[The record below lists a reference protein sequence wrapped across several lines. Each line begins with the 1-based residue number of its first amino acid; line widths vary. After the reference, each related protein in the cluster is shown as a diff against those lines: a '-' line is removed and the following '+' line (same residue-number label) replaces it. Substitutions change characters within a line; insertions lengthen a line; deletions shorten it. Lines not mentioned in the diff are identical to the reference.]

1 MSSEQVSRPPRV
13 FGGDDGDLAQH
24 AQRPHRDVFEVAD
37 RRGDHEQGARH
48 VSGGVY
54 CTIGGSCRPKLGRLE
69 TMIASEPLP
78 HFVDDLLG
86 YLHETHPTYATL
98 DGVHT
103 HDDLLEDFS
112 RHGIDSELHA
122 LSGYLR
128 RLDEIQREGL
138 TEVER
143 LEHRMLTSHL
153 QSRMFELE
161 DVRTW
166 ERNPQH
172 YSDILA
178 SSLAGQALFPFAPA
192 AERARRV
199 LSKLRQTPRL
209 IQAARDNIKDP
220 PGIFVKVGIET
231 MRGALK
237 FIEEELPRA
246 FANVDDLHLL
256 GDLADAQTEAS
267 HAVGAYVQ
275 YLEEMAPKARASFR
289 LGRDRFDQKLRLDEG
304 ISIPVDRLLAI
315 ATRELKATQEA
326 FKSLAGRMN
335 GGDPLE
341 TWARTKAEHPAPG
354 ELVNVGREQLAELA
368 TFLERQ
374 SIITLPAGE
383 EITVAPTPD
392 FYRWSFASMW
402 TPGPFETKPTRA
414 YYYLTDVD
422 PTWPPDRQDEHL
434 RDYNYPTLWS
444 ISIHEVYPGHFLHY
458 QHLRRVE
465 SKTRKSIMFAPAS
478 FVEGWAHYCEQMM
491 IEAGFGRQEYRV
503 ELGQLAEALIRLAR
517 FVVCIKLHAEDMSV
531 EQGVRFFR
539 DEAFVEEVS
548 ARREAER
555 GTFDPTYL
563 VYSVGKLMLLKLRQD
578 YKQQQG
584 KSFSL
589 RSFHDTLL
597 GQGTA
602 PFWLHRQLLLG
613 GDGGGDV
620 LD

>member
-1 MSSEQVSRPPRV
+1 
-13 FGGDDGDLAQH
+13 
-24 AQRPHRDVFEVAD
+24 
-37 RRGDHEQGARH
+37 
-48 VSGGVY
+48 
-54 CTIGGSCRPKLGRLE
+54 
-69 TMIASEPLP
+69 MIASEPLP

-86 YLHETHPTYATL
+86 YLHETHPTHATL

-103 HDDLLEDFS
+103 HDDLLEDVS
-112 RHGIDSELHA
+112 RQAIDTETHA

-128 RLDEIQREGL
+128 RLDEINRDAL
-138 TEVER
+138 TPVER
-143 LEHRMLTSHL
+143 LEHRMLTANL
-153 QSRMFELE
+153 QGRMFELE
-161 DVRTW
+161 AVRTW
-166 ERNPQH
+166 EKNPQH
-172 YSDILA
+172 YSDLLA
-178 SSLAGQALFPFAPA
+178 SSLAAQTLFSHAPA
-192 AERARRV
+192 SERARRV

-209 IQAARDNIKDP
+209 MQAARDNIKDP
-220 PGIFVKVGIET
+220 PGIYVKVGIET

-246 FANVDDLHLL
+246 FKDVDDLHLL
-256 GDLADAQTEAS
+256 GDLADAQVEAS
-267 HAVGAYVQ
+267 QAVGSYVE
-275 YLEEMAPKARASFR
+275 YLETEVSPKARASFR
-289 LGRDRFDQKLRLDEG
+289 LGKDKFEQKLRLEEG
-304 ISIPVDRLLAI
+304 LAMPVDRLLAI

-354 ELVNVGREQLAELA
+354 ELVTKGREQLDELA

-374 SIITLPAGE
+374 SIVTLPPGE
-383 EITVAPTPD
+383 KITVAPTPD

-402 TPGPFETKPTRA
+402 TPGPFETKATRA

-422 PTWPPDRQDEHL
+422 RSWPPERQDEHL

-491 IEAGFGRQEYRV
+491 IEAGFGRQDHGIK
-503 ELGQLAEALIRLAR
+503 LGQLAEALIRLAR
-517 FVVCIKLHAEDMSV
+517 FIVCIKLHAEDMSV
-531 EQGVRFFR
+531 EQGVRFFK
-539 DEAFVEEVS
+539 DEAFMEESS

-578 YKQQQG
+578 FKQQQG

-597 GQGTA
+597 AQGTA
-602 PFWLHRQLLLG
+602 PFWLHRHLMLGADGDLL
-613 GDGGGDV
+613 D
-620 LD
+620 

>member
-1 MSSEQVSRPPRV
+1 
-13 FGGDDGDLAQH
+13 
-24 AQRPHRDVFEVAD
+24 
-37 RRGDHEQGARH
+37 
-48 VSGGVY
+48 
-54 CTIGGSCRPKLGRLE
+54 
-69 TMIASEPLP
+69 MIASEPLP

-128 RLDEIQREGL
+128 RLDEIHREGL

-143 LEHRMLTSHL
+143 LEHRMLTSQL

-166 ERNPQH
+166 ERNPQQ
-172 YSDILA
+172 YADILA

-192 AERARRV
+192 AERARRA

-237 FIEEELPRA
+237 FIEDELPRA
-246 FANVDDLHLL
+246 FADVDDLHLL
-256 GDLADAQTEAS
+256 GELADAQTEAS
-267 HAVGAYVQ
+267 HAVSGYVGF
-275 YLEEMAPKARASFR
+275 LEEMAPKARASFR
-289 LGRDRFDQKLRLDEG
+289 LGRDRFEQKLRLDEG

-315 ATRELKATQEA
+315 ATRELKETQEA

-354 ELVNVGREQLAELA
+354 ELVNVGREQLVELA

-383 EITVAPTPD
+383 QITVAPTPD

-414 YYYLTDVD
+414 YYYLTDAD
-422 PTWPPDRQDEHL
+422 PAWPPDRQEEHL

-503 ELGQLAEALIRLAR
+503 KLGQLAEALIRLAR

-539 DEAFVEEVS
+539 DEAFMEEGS